1 MRWKAGTGL
10 WHSVCLSWDQEEAA
24 VIAHRCIIHSLA
36 ENSIKSLKTWKDTAF
51 PSMVSLWAHPLSK
64 GDIPEVWSSFA
75 PEMGWGRRGPCAI
88 PRELGR
94 TVWSTQCSQS
104 IPAPLSISNP
114 SCPCAA
120 ATLWIWWP
128 RIHPWPCHTEH
139 PSSPLLLRN
148 TNGHLFTPN
157 WANLVFISHLG
168 HRISKQIFLPQ
179 TDFLTLWFQSWFA
192 VIFVWRDVLLSVKN
206 ERTRSYIGSCTWL

>member
-1 MRWKAGTGL
+1 MKGWDR
-10 WHSVCLSWDQEEAA
+10 SVTQCLSVMRPRGSCCNCTQMYHPLPCREF
-24 VIAHRCIIHSLA
+24 HQ
-36 ENSIKSLKTWKDTAF
+36 KSQNLERYSV

-94 TVWSTQCSQS
+94 TVWSTRCSQS

-114 SCPCAA
+114 SCPWAA